1 MKKNKDDIQHLFRMP
16 LQLNTNKCNYALK
29 LTQMSQNYIL
39 LHCTIEI
46 TQEDIRL

>member
-1 MKKNKDDIQHLFRMP
+1 MKKNKDDIHLLRMP
-16 LQLNTNKCNYALK
+16 LLLNTNKCNYALK